1 MFQIKSAP
9 GGRGGGRLE
18 EIRDISQVW
27 ELLSFELV
35 VVKNKVTNTK
45 WLQYDLVTF
54 TWLICALTPIL

>member
-9 GGRGGGRLE
+9 GGGRLE
-18 EIRDISQVW
+18 EIRYISQVW